1 MFPVTGVPCFIHCVD
16 KYAQIKQVLDWLVT
30 MFLNTTHIPRTPN
43 TFAKFRWLIISGG
56 GTCHYWWCNVFFT
69 ASVIQSQ
76 VRVRQF
82 LPQPAA
88 GGYLGCLCWWPLPWP
103 CLGSVSVVPQ
113 PDSCHTPSQLTVQWH
128 HHHHHSHTTITS
140 WGTVSNVP
148 SSEPWHGYH
157 RSYRHRW

>member
-16 KYAQIKQVLDWLVT
+16 KYAQIKQFLDWLLVT

-43 TFAKFRWLIISGG
+43 IAKTFAKFRWLIISGG

-69 ASVIQSQ
+69 ASLIQSQ

-88 GGYLGCLCWWPLPWP
+88 AGYLGCLCWWPLPWP

-113 PDSCHTPSQLTVQWH
+113 PDSCHTPSQC
-128 HHHHHSHTTITS
+128 SDTTITIIATPPLPAGAQ
-140 WGTVSNVP
+140 WVMCPAVN
-148 SSEPWHGYH
+148 HGYH